1 MTTAVLRAEQKDD
14 EKDHTGPA
22 AADPVAL
29 PAICVPQMVLLVLV
43 VVLQALA
50 GIASPF
56 LLREILDR
64 ALPAR
69 DLALVSLFAGGM
81 IVASVTSGALGVAT
95 TRLSNTVGQ
104 KVMHDVRVSVY
115 EHLQRLSLAFFTRT
129 RTGEIQSRIAN
140 DIGGINNVITTT
152 ATSAVQSGTTAIA
165 VAVALFVLDWRL
177 ALLALLVVP
186 LFLLITLRVGRE
198 RRKLIRGRAHRFAA
212 MTTLISESISVSGVL
227 LAKTMG
233 QRQAL
238 ADRFAAESRQIS
250 DLEVQA
256 TMAGRW
262 RGATRGM
269 SLTIIPALV
278 YWLAGVEF
286 AHGAA
291 TTISLGTVVAFTSM
305 TNRFVS
311 PASTLQ
317 AVGANVS
324 TSLALFGRVFEV
336 LDLPIEIADRPSATK
351 LAVASGDVELRD
363 ISFRYEPDAAWTL
376 KNVSA
381 RIPAGTTTAIVGAT
395 GSGKTTLA
403 YLVARLYEPA
413 EGSVRIDGVDIKDV
427 TLDSLADSVGLVA
440 QETMLLHTSIRENL
454 RFAQPD
460 ATDEDIERATQAA
473 HIHDLIASL
482 PDGYE
487 TIVGERGYR
496 FSGGERQRIAI
507 ARVLLRNPPVLIL
520 DEATSALDNKTSEP
534 SSKHWTSFP
543 AAVRRSPSH
552 TDCPQWKPRSRSW
565 CWKPARSSNA
575 APTPSC
581 RHSAAGTRSWRLAN
595 SHPDPQRLGISDR
608 WVERDPVQD
617 VRQHLGPAH
626 DARSGPVEVGGSV
639 QHPHSAV
646 PDGGQ
651 VQPAGPVGEERQLGK
666 RTLRRK
672 PAWQQQNNVRLGV
685 HHRLPVEPGWCA

>member
-14 EKDHTGPA
+14 EKDHKVPLRRILLLFR
-22 AADPVAL
+22 PY
-29 PAICVPQMVLLVLV
+29 VPQMVLLVLV

-520 DEATSALDNKTSEP
+520 DEATSALDNKTER
-534 SSKHWTSFP
+534 
-543 AAVRRSPSH
+543 AVQQAL
-552 TDCPQWKPRSRSW
+552 DELSRGRTTIAIAHRLSTVET
-565 CWKPARSSNA
+565 AEQILVLE
-575 APTPSC
+575 
-581 RHSAAGTRSWRLAN
+581 AGE
-595 SHPDPQRLGISDR
+595 I
-608 WVERDPVQD
+608 VERGTHTELQA
-617 VRQHLGPAH
+617 LGGRYAEL
-626 DARSGPVEVGGSV
+626 A
-639 QHPHSAV
+639 A
-646 PDGGQ
+646 
-651 VQPAGPVGEERQLGK
+651 RQL
-666 RTLRRK
+666 TS
-672 PAWQQQNNVRLGV
+672 
-685 HHRLPVEPGWCA
+685 